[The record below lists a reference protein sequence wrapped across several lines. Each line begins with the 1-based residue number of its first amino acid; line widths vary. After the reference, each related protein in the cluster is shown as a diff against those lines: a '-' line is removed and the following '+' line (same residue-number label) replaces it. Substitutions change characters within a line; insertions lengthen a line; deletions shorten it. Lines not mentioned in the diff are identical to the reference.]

1 MFKQRL
7 RGVNLKTDDDA
18 RIGSWW
24 GPLWHTRR
32 ELHFV
37 AERGKSVMRRE
48 IWAAVVGMFVAAM
61 FASAAG
67 AQQCTVKPAS
77 ISLGQTVRLRCE
89 VEVATAQLDFPA
101 RGGAA
106 GTAAKVAGAAGSES
120 SEDKSRTVR
129 LFKQASGG
137 WEGLMPVAVKDAP
150 GGYDVK
156 FLATGGAEVASA
168 RVTIQKTIFPKQN
181 VTLAPSIEALHSTSD
196 EMQTLTT
203 FRDAVSDVK
212 YWHEPFVAP
221 LPGCVISPFGVARLH
236 NGKPTGEFHAGIDQR
251 GALGT
256 PIHAIAGGVVKIV
269 QPFNVLGGTVAIDHG
284 QGLETMYLHMSKL
297 NVAVGDHVARGDT
310 IGYVGATGRANGPHL
325 HWVVYVNGVPQN
337 PQQWVAG
344 LEPCTAAKAKPTSK
358 K

>member
-1 MFKQRL
+1 
-7 RGVNLKTDDDA
+7 V
-18 RIGSWW
+18 
-24 GPLWHTRR
+24 TRR
-32 ELHFV
+32 DIL
-37 AERGKSVMRRE
+37 
-48 IWAAVVGMFVAAM
+48 AAVVGALVVAV
-61 FASAAG
+61 FAPAAG

-77 ISLGQTVRLRCE
+77 ISLGQTVRLRCD
-89 VEVATAQLDFPA
+89 VEVAKATLDFTVN
-101 RGGAA
+101 GGL
-106 GTAAKVAGAAGSES
+106 SEPPP
-120 SEDKSRTVR
+120 RTVR
-129 LFKQASGG
+129 MFRQADGS
-137 WEGLMPVAVKDAP
+137 WEGLMPVAVKDR
-150 GGYDVK
+150 
-156 FLATGGAEVASA
+156 ASQFA
-168 RVTIQKTIFPKQN
+168 IGFERADGSGVSSANLTIRKTIFPKQN

-212 YWHEPFVAP
+212 YWHEPFLAP

-236 NGKPTGEFHAGIDQR
+236 NGEPTGEFHAGIDQR
-251 GALGT
+251 GAMGT
-256 PIHAIAGGVVKIV
+256 PIRAIAGGVVKIV

-337 PQQWVAG
+337 PQQWVTG
-344 LEPCTAAKAKPTSK
+344 LKACTVAKSAAAAAKK